1 VYSTSEIMTQA
12 SIAGR
17 ATALLYDPAGTDGET
32 VLRYASQP
40 TVKVLSGS
48 VSTTWDATRGDL
60 RLDYAHGAL
69 ARVEI
74 TGGGATTPPLLLVT
88 DTSTA

>member
-1 VYSTSEIMTQA
+1 MYSTSEIMTQA

-17 ATALLYDPAGTDGET
+17 ATVLLYDPAGTDGET

-48 VSTTWDATRGDL
+48 VSTAWDASRGDL
-60 RLDYAHGAL
+60 RLDYMH
-69 ARVEI
+69 
-74 TGGGATTPPLLLVT
+74 GGAGPGR
-88 DTSTA
+88 DHRRRDHRRCCC